1 MAGSVALIWVC
12 CGPSWADPAVLGSG
26 RPRGHGRT
34 LRSDA
39 LPWGRR
45 GLSPVEAQIVR
56 EGNDAI
62 IQGGMLHE
70 CRRCCPRHSVCSGG
84 VFSHYCVAI

>member
-12 CGPSWADPAVLGSG
+12 SGPSWAGPTVLGSA
-26 RPRGHGRT
+26 RPRGHVRA

-45 GLSPVEAQIVR
+45 DLSTVEAHIVK

-62 IQGGMLHE
+62 VQGGMLHAAAAV
-70 CRRCCPRHSVCSGG
+70 RGTP
-84 VFSHYCVAI
+84 F

>member
-12 CGPSWADPAVLGSG
+12 SGPSWADPAMLGSA
-26 RPRGHGRT
+26 RPRGHVGA

-45 GLSPVEAQIVR
+45 DLSTVEAQIAR

-62 IQGGMLHE
+62 IQGGILCAAAAVRGTPFVLE
-70 CRRCCPRHSVCSGG
+70 T
-84 VFSHYCVAI
+84 